1 MEVSVEDESVQLQL
15 TATAPTAACPRCAVP
30 SSCVHSRYQRRLID
44 LPGGMRAVR
53 IQLTVRK
60 FRRRNRACGRRIFTE
75 RVPDLVA
82 AYARH
87 THRLAT
93 VLRAIGLAMGGNM
106 GARLAARR
114 QLPTSPSTLL
124 RLVRGAPIPPTPALQ
139 AVGVDEWAWRRG
151 HRYGTILVDLQT
163 PGGVDLL
170 PDRSAATVAA
180 WLAEHPTISVVCRD
194 RSDLYADGIRRGAPT
209 AVQVVDRFHLVH
221 NLRQVLEACLLD
233 HRSARPAAAVG
244 TAMALTPPTS
254 LVPITPMY
262 QGRRPKPAPSQ
273 AERPP
278 RHTRWVAI
286 YEAVRTLR
294 ARGTPIAILAR
305 QLGISR
311 PTVYAYL
318 RRDMP
323 PGPRQLQ
330 RPPSAQVLPPYV
342 PYLIRRWRE
351 SGADS
356 RKLWREIQT
365 LGYTHSART
374 VGRFITR
381 LRRAADAGHPPEA
394 QRSPY
399 TRPQGPSA
407 RAVSFVMVGQAA
419 KRSAEAQTYLDQL
432 CQMDARITRAYQLA
446 HAFLAIVRE
455 RRGRDLEAW
464 IIAATD
470 SGIDVLARFA
480 RGLREDLA
488 AVTAG
493 LTLPWS
499 NGPVE
504 GQITRLKLLKRQ
516 RYGRASSALLRQLIL
531 QAAEMPWETGDQAE
545 ATSGARTPWC
555 PWACGVG
562 CSQCERRRYPSALAS
577 HYRKGPTLVHQN

>member
-1 MEVSVEDESVQLQL
+1 MLAHRQFWCTEAELGHSAVSYAIMPDKLHALICALLPPTRGIRLLEVAVDRESVRLQL
-15 TATAPTAACPRCAVP
+15 TTTAPTAACPRCAVP
-30 SSCVHSRYQRRLID
+30 SSSVHSRYQRRLTD
-44 LPGGMRAVR
+44 LPWGTHTIW

-60 FRRRNRACGRRIFTE
+60 FRCRNRVCERRIFTE

-93 VLRAIGLAMGGNM
+93 TLRAIGLVLGGNM
-106 GARLAARR
+106 GARLAARL

-124 RLVRGAPIPPTPALQ
+124 RLGRGAPILPTPALQ
-139 AVGVDEWAWRRG
+139 VVGVDEWAWRRG
-151 HRYGTILVDLQT
+151 HRYGTILVDLLT
-163 PGGVDLL
+163 HRVVDLL

-180 WLAEHPTISVVCRD
+180 WFAQHPTITVVCRD
-194 RSDLYADGIRRGAPT
+194 RSDLYANGIRRGVPE

-221 NLRQVLEACLLD
+221 NLRQILEGFLLD
-233 HRSARPAAAVG
+233 HRSTLQAAAVG
-244 TAMALTPPTS
+244 TAMALTPPTGS
-254 LVPITPMY
+254 VPVTPMY
-262 QGRRPKPAPSQ
+262 QGRRRNSKPAPPPD
-273 AERPP
+273 ERPP
-278 RHTRWVAI
+278 RHARWVAI
-286 YEAVRTLR
+286 YEAVQALR

-318 RRDMP
+318 QRDTP

-330 RPPSAQVLPPYV
+330 RPPSARVLTPYI

-356 RKLWREIQT
+356 RQLWREIQT

-381 LRRAADAGHPPEA
+381 LRRAADAGHAPES

-399 TRPQGPSA
+399 MRPQGPSA
-407 RAVSFVMVGQAA
+407 RAVSFLMVGPAA

-432 CQMDARITRAYQLA
+432 CQMDAGIMRAYQLTQG
-446 HAFLAIVRE
+446 FLALVRE
-455 RRGRDLEAW
+455 RRGSDLATW
-464 IIAATD
+464 IMAASD
-470 SGIDVLARFA
+470 SGLDALARFA
-480 RGLREDLA
+480 RGLLDDLTA
-488 AVTAG
+488 IKAG

-504 GQITRLKLLKRQ
+504 GQVTRLKLLKRQ
-516 RYGRASSALLRQLIL
+516 GYGRTGFALLRQRVL
-531 QAAEMPWETGDQAE
+531 QAA
-545 ATSGARTPWC
+545 
-555 PWACGVG
+555 
-562 CSQCERRRYPSALAS
+562 
-577 HYRKGPTLVHQN
+577 